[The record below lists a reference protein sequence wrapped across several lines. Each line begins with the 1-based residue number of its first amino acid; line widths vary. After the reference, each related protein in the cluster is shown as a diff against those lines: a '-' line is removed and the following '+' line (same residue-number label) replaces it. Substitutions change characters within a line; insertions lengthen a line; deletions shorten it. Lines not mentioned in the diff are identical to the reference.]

1 MPYSPPHNPVGNSG
15 TGTSLGNNPY
25 GPPDQYAPVV
35 NPGGGSIPVGGGV
48 LGVGGYRPPH
58 LSVGNGG
65 HGQTVYHGAQGGSG
79 GASLG
84 PSGGA
89 VMGAQAPAGAS
100 AAWRAQRE
108 AQIAKRREGLKP
120 EDMAGFRTDAEGK
133 RYWYQPGI
141 DAAAANNPINKEWA
155 YGLANPT
162 GAFATRQF
170 AGQGPAPFRAYL
182 APPPVTPP
190 DAGGGGQ
197 GPGLH
202 SVVDSPST
210 HPYTPPPAPSP
221 APGGG
226 GTSATPPPSGGGSV
240 PAQPGQQPVMAAQ
253 PRYFPIGQ
261 STPGFGGAS
270 TPLQVAGM
278 PGAGGQGQQ
287 PGGKPAGQ
295 PGFDP
300 ATAPT
305 SAAAKQQGSAYQAR
319 QSTAQRQQQTKTAL
333 ATPGG
338 ANPYNRRYTA
348 ANPYQP
354 TPARY

>member
-1 MPYSPPHNPVGNSG
+1 MPVHYTPGPVLNRGLTGNPWSG
-15 TGTSLGNNPY
+15 VAAATPGDPGAFLPSNP
-25 GPPDQYAPVV
+25 QQV
-35 NPGGGSIPVGGGV
+35 VGGGISGDT
-48 LGVGGYRPPH
+48 LKARDA
-58 LSVGNGG
+58 LL
-65 HGQTVYHGAQGGSG
+65 AQKR
-79 GASLG
+79 
-84 PSGGA
+84 
-89 VMGAQAPAGAS
+89 
-100 AAWRAQRE
+100 AAWDARPADQR
-108 AQIAKRREGLKP
+108 
-120 EDMAGFRTDAEGK
+120 AGFRTDEQGN
-133 RYWYQPGI
+133 RYWYQPGMTPEQEH
-141 DAAAANNPINKEWA
+141 NPVNSAWA

-162 GAFATRQF
+162 GAYAVRQY
-170 AGQGPAPFRAYL
+170 AGQGSAPVRAIPTYT
-182 APPPVTPP
+182 PPP
-190 DAGGGGQ
+190 AGGT
-197 GPGLH
+197 PGAGDASPPLR

-210 HPYTPPPAPSP
+210 HPYTAPPPTALPP
-221 APGGG
+221 NPPGE
-226 GTSATPPPSGGGSV
+226 TLPPSGTGGPIPMTPATMPGSAHPSV
-240 PAQPGQQPVMAAQ
+240 MPATAPATAM

-278 PGAGGQGQQ
+278 PGGGGQGQQ

-305 SAAAKQQGSAYQAR
+305 SAAAKQQGAAYQAR

>member
-25 GPPDQYAPVV
+25 GPPDQYVPVV
-35 NPGGGSIPVGGGV
+35 NPGGGSVQVGGGV
-48 LGVGGYRPPH
+48 PGVGGYHPPSH
-58 LSVGNGG
+58 FVSNGQ
-65 HGQTVYHGAQGGSG
+65 GQTVYHGAQGGSSG
-79 GASLG
+79 L
-84 PSGGA
+84 PSQGTGTPG
-89 VMGAQAPAGAS
+89 VAQGGAS

-108 AQIAKRREGLKP
+108 AAIAKRREGLKP
-120 EDMAGFRTDAEGK
+120 EDMAGFRTDADGK
-133 RYWYQPGI
+133 RYWYQPGL
-141 DAAAANNPINKEWA
+141 DAKTANNPINKEWA

-170 AGQGPAPFRAYL
+170 A
-182 APPPVTPP
+182 
-190 DAGGGGQ
+190 GQ

-305 SAAAKQQGSAYQAR
+305 SAAAKQQGAAYQAR

>member
-1 MPYSPPHNPVGNSG
+1 MPYSPPHNPVGNGG
-15 TGTSLGNNPY
+15 TGTSLGGNNPY
-25 GPPDQYAPVV
+25 PPPDQYNPFVV
-35 NPGGGSIPVGGGV
+35 NPSGGSAQIGGGV
-48 LGVGGYRPPH
+48 PGVGGYRPPDH
-58 LSVGNGG
+58 HVSNGG
-65 HGQTVYHGAQGGSG
+65 HGQTVYHGAQGSSG
-79 GASLG
+79 GGSYGSAGS
-84 PSGGA
+84 A
-89 VMGAQAPAGAS
+89 VMGPAAPGGAS
-100 AAWRAQRE
+100 AAWRAQR
-108 AQIAKRREGLKP
+108 AAAIAKRREGLKP
-120 EDMAGFRTDAEGK
+120 EDMAGFRTDAEGR
-133 RYWYQPGI
+133 RYWYQPGL

-182 APPPVTPP
+182 APPPAAPP
-190 DAGGGGQ
+190 AGGGGGGQ

-202 SVVDSPST
+202 SVVDTPST
-210 HPYTPPPAPSP
+210 HPYQPPAPGS
-221 APGGG
+221 
-226 GTSATPPPSGGGSV
+226 GTSATPSPTGGGSV
-240 PAQPGQQPVMAAQ
+240 PAQPGQQQVMAAQ

-278 PGAGGQGQQ
+278 PGPGGGQ
-287 PGGKPAGQ
+287 GGKPAGQ

-319 QSTAQRQQQTKTAL
+319 QSTAQRQQQTNQAL
-333 ATPGG
+333 AQPGG
-338 ANPYNRRYTA
+338 ANPYNRRYTP

-354 TPARY
+354 TTRY